1 MSCGSLLKLVAT
13 ASASPGPEAE
23 QGVGI
28 QANRAL
34 RNARKMCLLQCRCVR
49 CMRVDKPVVV

>member
-1 MSCGSLLKLVAT
+1 MACGSLSKLLTT
-13 ASASPGPEAE
+13 ASAAPVPEAG

-28 QANRAL
+28 QANRAM
-34 RNARKMCLLQCRCVR
+34 RNAPKMRLLQCSSVR